1 MTPPA
6 PPGRTGR
13 IEEITARQARRAA
26 LAASGFSRRR
36 PATVTAA
43 HVGRVVDRLGVVQI
57 DSVNVLCRSHYL
69 PFFSRLGPYP
79 TDLVDRAAHRAP
91 RRLVEYW
98 AHEASYVAPATH
110 RLLRWRMDRA
120 ASDAWGSVRSIAHER
135 PDLLAAVEEHLAL
148 RGPAT
153 ARQLEAALSS
163 GAARPTD
170 HWGWNW
176 SAVKRACEHLFFAGR
191 VSAAGRTAQFERRY
205 DLAGRVLPP
214 AVRDAPDPDPAD
226 AVREL
231 VATAARASGVATEPT
246 LRDHFRLAP
255 GPSRRAVAELVEQGR
270 LEPVRVRGWAPHRPA
285 YRWAGAVAPR
295 VDARAL
301 LTPFDPLVWHRPRT
315 EEVFGVSVRLEF
327 YVPRERRVHGYYVL
341 PFLLGE
347 DLVARVDLKA
357 DRRAGVL
364 RVEAAHAEPSAP
376 PRTAE
381 ELAAE
386 LRDLARW
393 QGLDG
398 VLVAGRGDLAPALAA
413 VVGSN
418 G

>member
-1 MTPPA
+1 MTPPV
-6 PPGRTGR
+6 
-13 IEEITARQARRAA
+13 EEISARQARRAA

-79 TDLVDRAAHRAP
+79 TELVDRAAHRAP

-110 RLLRWRMDRA
+110 RLLRWRMERA

-135 PDLLAAVEEHLAL
+135 PDLLGALEEHVTAH
-148 RGPAT
+148 GPAT
-153 ARQLEAALSS
+153 ARQLEAALSP

-176 SAVKRACEHLFFAGR
+176 SDVKRACEHLFFAGR
-191 VSAAGRTAQFERRY
+191 LSAAGRTPQFERRY
-205 DLAGRVLPP
+205 DLTGRVLPP
-214 AVRDAPDPDPAD
+214 AVREAPDPDPAE

-231 VATAARASGVATEPT
+231 VAIAARANGVATVAT

-255 GPSRRAVAELVEQGR
+255 GPARRAVAELVEDGR
-270 LEPVRVRGWAPHRPA
+270 LEPVRVRGWAAHRPA
-285 YRWAGAVAPR
+285 YRWAGARAPR

-315 EEVFGVSVRLEF
+315 EEVFGVGLRLEF
-327 YVPRERRVHGYYVL
+327 YVPREQRVHGYYVT

-357 DRRAGVL
+357 DRRGGVL
-364 RVEAAHAEPSAP
+364 RVEGAYAEPAAP
-376 PRTAE
+376 ARTAA

-386 LRDLARW
+386 LRDLASW
-393 QGLDG
+393 QGLDD
-398 VLVAGRGDLAPALAA
+398 VLVAGRGDLAPALSAA
-413 VVGSN
+413 VASN